1 MNSGGAVAMRLE
13 RPAVGGGA
21 VSTGSQMPDEAG
33 LGILRREGAFNEWDA
48 SEFPVNADLLKRL

>member
-1 MNSGGAVAMRLE
+1 MRLE

-33 LGILRREGAFNEWDA
+33 LSMLRREGASNEWDA
-48 SEFPVNADLLKRL
+48 SEFPVNADLIEQD

>member
-1 MNSGGAVAMRLE
+1 MRLE

-33 LGILRREGAFNEWDA
+33 LSMLRREGASNEWDA
-48 SEFPVNADLLKRL
+48 SEFPVNADLIKQR